1 MVAIFLRLTLPVH
14 PRLRYRWLFLIE
26 GIMTFGCGILG
37 PLLIVGYPKD
47 KHGWLS
53 HDEHRYLVLRQKF
66 GANGQTTARSES
78 NAPGLVKEVAKR
90 WHIYPQMIIYFS
102 HSLYKYRM
110 ARWRLGVRHAYPT
123 ICLSFRVSTGIRE

>member
-1 MVAIFLRLTLPVH
+1 MSGTAC
-14 PRLRYRWLFLIE
+14 RWLFLIE
-26 GIMTFGCGILG
+26 GVMTFGCGILG

-53 HDEHRYLVLRQKF
+53 QDEQRYLMLRQRF
-66 GANGQTTARSES
+66 STNGQTTARGES

-102 HSLYKYRM
+102 HSLYEYR
-110 ARWRLGVRHAYPT
+110 RFRPGVSHMLT
-123 ICLSFRVSTGIRE
+123 S